1 MFSLLS
7 WIVTGFVLGLI
18 ARALMPGRQPMGF
31 LMTVVLGVVGAFIGG
46 LLSSLIW
53 PTWADQPDVSR
64 MWPGWLMSILGA
76 VMVLW
81 LYLAATRSDARNP
94 SLR

>member
-64 MWPGWLMSILGA
+64 MWPGWLMSILGG

-81 LYLAATRSDARNP
+81 LYLTATRSSDP